1 MKVGTKGLNL
11 IKEYEG
17 CRLTAYDI
25 GDGMITIGWGH
36 AESKSSTS
44 LVAGVTTWSQAKA
57 DAQLIS
63 DLVSYEN
70 AVSGFFTR
78 SFNQSQFDALVSFAY
93 NLGGGVFD
101 KYGWSRTASDSWIC
115 SQMILYVNKGTQFEA
130 GLTRRRKAEIALYQ
144 STASDNDNKNKEGDL
159 EMFIAKCTGG
169 NVNQYIKN
177 GSFVLFN
184 LNRGTYS
191 ILNGQSQ
198 VDAVTEGYQ
207 LSTAKSLTKGSMSYL
222 VITNLIMGAKLDY
235 RG

>member
-57 DAQLIS
+57 DAQLVS

-144 STASDNDNKNKEGDL
+144 STASDNDNKNKEGDFK
-159 EMFIAKCTGG
+159 MYCIINNGTGL
-169 NVNQYIKN
+169 
-177 GSFVLFN
+177 LFF
-184 LNRGTYS
+184 
-191 ILNGQSQ
+191 NGQNM
-198 VDAVTEGYQ
+198 T
-207 LSTAKSLTKGSMSYL
+207 SLTDADEMKVLNTIYKANTGKD
-222 VITNLIMGAKLDY
+222 IPIMDWSNRSAPWDARLQRVVNGLKK
-235 RG
+235 